1 LGRGSVE
8 SRAFAYFAG
17 AHFRAPLNKYVVG
30 GASLMRF
37 LDPERSIDKRLI
49 SRRWPAG
56 GSVRIYKAAFQPGP
70 VKCNQERSLSRFA
83 APS

>member
-1 LGRGSVE
+1 
-8 SRAFAYFAG
+8 
-17 AHFRAPLNKYVVG
+17 LNKYAVG
-30 GASLMRF
+30 GASLVQF

-56 GSVRIYKAAFQPGP
+56 GSVRIYKAAAFQPGP
-70 VKCNQERSLSRFA
+70 AKRNQERSLSRFA